1 MSRLLLYLFKQKLGP
16 DNGIFEEV
24 ALDGVLCVEVSAT
37 SVAQLTEGCVH
48 TEAHAQTICSLQS
61 IQYCDSPWVLFFT
74 GATKYLNVDS
84 T

>member
-1 MSRLLLYLFKQKLGP
+1 MSRLLLCSFKQKLGP
-16 DNGIFEEV
+16 NNGIFEEV
-24 ALDGVLCVEVSAT
+24 GLDGMLCVEVSA
-37 SVAQLTEGCVH
+37 SSIARLTEGCVH